1 MRFHLLLGFLLFL
14 FAAPLCA
21 QQDTTFIELFA
32 NRARINTGLRYK
44 DRSLSFTTP
53 SGESFKLKNEGL
65 AYRIGGRY
73 KQASYTFS
81 IPISDL
87 GTSDGARESKSFSLG
102 LTLFMRSQLLSAR
115 FRNTRGFSSVNS
127 DGGTVFRED
136 VDLFTANLYGFR
148 VLNNKRFSL
157 RSSFKQRDRQLK
169 SQGSFLLGG
178 LIDRQLLTSDGIH
191 IPFEDGQDKWV
202 SRVAQTKFGVG
213 LGYAHTFNFGN
224 HFFITPFAIAGPEFR
239 FLTFDVVN
247 NARRERENLRV
258 SPRLRTY
265 LAFGWNGERTAVAI
279 TSSYLPTLDVS
290 ENLETRNNQ
299 ATVELRITRRFMYPN

>member
-1 MRFHLLLGFLLFL
+1 MRFHLLLVFLLCL

-21 QQDTTFIELFA
+21 QLDTSFVELFE
-32 NRARINTGLRYK
+32 NRARINTGLRYR
-44 DRSLSFTTP
+44 DRSLNFFTP
-53 SGESFKLKNEGL
+53 SGESFKLESKGL

-73 KQASYTFS
+73 GRASYTFS

-87 GTSDGARESKSFSLG
+87 GTGTDEEESKSFSLG
-102 LTLFMRSQLLSAR
+102 ITLFMRSQLLSAR
-115 FRNTRGFSSVNS
+115 FRNTRGFRSVTAEGES
-127 DGGTVFRED
+127 VFRSD
-136 VDLFTANLYGFR
+136 VDLFTAHIYGFR

-157 RSSFKQRDRQLK
+157 RSSFRQRDRQLK

-178 LIDRQLLTSDGIH
+178 LVDRQLLTSDGIY

-213 LGYAHTFNFGN
+213 VGYAHTFNFGKN
-224 HFFITPFAIAGPEFR
+224 FFFTPLAILGPEFR

-247 NARRERENLRV
+247 NARRERENLRI

-265 LAFGWNGERTAVAI
+265 LALGWNGKRTAVAL
-279 TSSYLPTLDVS
+279 TSIYLPTLDVS
-290 ENLETRNNQ
+290 ENLETRERRV
-299 ATVELRITRRFMYPN
+299 TIELRVTRRLMYPD